1 MLALSLR
8 SAVAVASGAIVIA
21 TSLSAA
27 VPAEAAATKNPIEIR
42 EWKVPYEGRP
52 RDPFVAGPDQVW
64 FVGQTNGYLA
74 RLTPSTGEFFKRDL
88 GEDAGPHNLIVDDSG
103 IVWFAGN
110 LNAYIGRYEPET
122 DSIERIEMPDPAAA
136 DPHTLEFDADQSHI
150 WFTVQGGNFIGRL
163 TVADRSV
170 ELIPVPTESARPYGI
185 KIAPDGTPWIALF
198 GTNKLAS
205 ANPETL
211 EITEYTIPESRARPR
226 RLEITEDGRIWYSD
240 YARGKL
246 GRYDPKA
253 GGFAEWSLPSG
264 EKSAP
269 YGTALDDS
277 GRIWVVETGVRPNLF
292 VGFATEGEKIVSIT
306 PVPSG
311 GGTVRHMDYHPQTGS
326 VWFGA
331 DAGTIGMA
339 EVSQVE
345 K

>member
-1 MLALSLR
+1 M
-8 SAVAVASGAIVIA
+8 VIA

-27 VPAEAAATKNPIEIR
+27 LPVAAAATKNPIGIR

-52 RDPFVAGPDQVW
+52 RDPFVARPDEVW
-64 FVGQTNGYLA
+64 FVGQINGYLA

-110 LNAYIGRYEPET
+110 LNAYIGRYDPET
-122 DSIERIEMPDPAAA
+122 DSIERIEMPNPAAV
-136 DPHTLEFDADQSHI
+136 DPHTLIFDADQSHI

-170 ELIPVPTESARPYGI
+170 DLISVPTEGARPYGI

-198 GTNKLAS
+198 GTDKLAS
-205 ANPETL
+205 VDPETL
-211 EITEYTIPESRARPR
+211 DITEYTIPDKRARPR
-226 RLEITEDGRIWYSD
+226 RLEITDDGRIWYSD

-246 GRYDPKA
+246 GRYDPEA
-253 GGFAEWSLPSG
+253 RSFADWPLPSG
-264 EKSAP
+264 DSSSP

-277 GRIWVVETGVRPNLF
+277 GRIWIVETGRQPNLF
-292 VGFATEGEKIVSIT
+292 VGFDTKREKVISIT
-306 PVPSG
+306 QVPSG
-311 GGTVRHMDYHPQTGS
+311 GGTIRHMVYHPQTGS
-326 VWFGA
+326 VWYGA
-331 DAGTIGMA
+331 DAGTIGNA